1 MNTKNVTREDKK
13 KEKELNEARKAG
25 KIEALKDE
33 EGNDINP
40 HMPQYI
46 IKAPWYLNQTKP
58 GLKHQRYKGTDKV
71 KIEEERNKKIYI
83 KKNVKNNTDF
93 CKNCGSLAHKEKNC
107 LERTRKKKIN
117 FVNKDNDNDFLCVT
131 QDLGYDGNRDRWV
144 GYNPNNFE
152 YIYKEYEKIAEEKKK
167 RKAEEL
173 KKKYEKKS
181 IKKKKRNVDKERQGG
196 GGIDDAEDADKRDG
210 NRKNNNTEG
219 TNHNMDNKNEEDN
232 SESDIE
238 EDEEGEE
245 EEEEEEDGM
254 QDDEGK
260 ETADELKEDG
270 VKNNGSSNNNMNK
283 NEKNRNVARN
293 LRIREDTAKYLYNLS
308 LNSAFYDPKSRS
320 MREDPFANIRKNL
333 GEDENYYK
341 GENYYNN
348 TDEAIESKKL
358 EIFAWETYKRG
369 ENVHFNAQP
378 TQLELLYKEFLE
390 KKKKLIKKKEEDILK
405 TYKCENMSTG
415 LKNHENEEEELIHSE
430 IYTEYKPID
439 QIDTK
444 TKKIKVLSKYEED
457 IHIFDHSSIFGSYYD
472 KEKKKWGYKCCL
484 STNKFEKCFHT

>member
-1 MNTKNVTREDKK
+1 MNTKNVTREEKK
-13 KEKELNEARKAG
+13 KEMELNEARKAG
-25 KIEALKDE
+25 KVEALKDE
-33 EGNDINP
+33 EGNEINP

-71 KIEEERNKKIYI
+71 KIEEERNKKIFL
-83 KKNVKNNTDF
+83 KNNKIQEF
-93 CKNCGSLAHKEKNC
+93 CKNCGSAAHKEKYC

-117 FVNKDNDNDFLCVT
+117 FMKKDNDDDFICVT

-144 GYNPNNFE
+144 GYNSDNFE
-152 YIYKEYEKIAEEKKK
+152 QIYREYEKIVEEKKK

-181 IKKKKRNVDKERQGG
+181 IKKKKNLDENDDTKNDKSS
-196 GGIDDAEDADKRDG
+196 
-210 NRKNNNTEG
+210 
-219 TNHNMDNKNEEDN
+219 
-232 SESDIE
+232 SESE
-238 EDEEGEE
+238 TLEKCN
-245 EEEEEEDGM
+245 
-254 QDDEGK
+254 DDLK
-260 ETADELKEDG
+260 DDLMETSAI
-270 VKNNGSSNNNMNK
+270 NAINK
-283 NEKNRNVARN
+283 NEKSRNVARN

-320 MREDPFANIRKNL
+320 MREDPFANISKNL
-333 GEDENYYK
+333 SEENNYYK

-348 TDEAIESKKL
+348 TDDAIESKKL

-390 KKKKLIKKKEEDILK
+390 KKKKLIKKKQEDILK
-405 TYKCENMSTG
+405 TYKCENLS
-415 LKNHENEEEELIHSE
+415 KEFNDELIHSE
-430 IYTEYKPID
+430 IYTEYKPSD
-439 QIDTK
+439 QIDPK
-444 TKKIKVLSKYEED
+444 RKKIKVLSKYEED
-457 IHIFDHSSIFGSYYD
+457 IYAFDHSSVFGSYYD

-484 STNKFEKCFHT
+484 STNKFEKCLHT

>member
-1 MNTKNVTREDKK
+1 MNTKNVTREEKK

-71 KIEEERNKKIYI
+71 KIEEERNKRVY
-83 KKNVKNNTDF
+83 VKNLKHVSDF
-93 CKNCGSLAHKEKNC
+93 CKNCGSATHKEKDC
-107 LERTRKKKIN
+107 LERTRKKKLN
-117 FVNKDNDNDFLCVT
+117 FAKRDDEEDYVCLT

-144 GYNPNNFE
+144 GYNADNFE
-152 YIYKEYEKIAEEKKK
+152 HVYKEYEKIVEEKKK

-173 KKKYEKKS
+173 KQKYERKATTG
-181 IKKKKRNVDKERQGG
+181 KKRRGEEAGG
-196 GGIDDAEDADKRDG
+196 GDG
-210 NRKNNNTEG
+210 RNEAGGGEANDQSGSDSE
-219 TNHNMDNKNEEDN
+219 NEEDDAGLEDDADLEDDAPKAASGAN
-232 SESDIE
+232 DPQKSNAKGSE
-238 EDEEGEE
+238 
-245 EEEEEEDGM
+245 
-254 QDDEGK
+254 K
-260 ETADELKEDG
+260 H
-270 VKNNGSSNNNMNK
+270 
-283 NEKNRNVARN
+283 RNVARN

-320 MREDPFANIRKNL
+320 MREDPFATTRKNL
-333 GEDENYYK
+333 PEDSNHYK

-378 TQLELLYKEFLE
+378 TQLELLYREFLA
-390 KKKKLIKKKEEDILK
+390 KKKKLIKKKEEHILK
-405 TYKCENMSTG
+405 TYKCENVVCKDG
-415 LKNHENEEEELIHSE
+415 ALGEELSQSE
-430 IYTEYKPID
+430 IYTEYKPVD
-439 QIDTK
+439 QIDPK
-444 TKKIKVLSKYEED
+444 VKRIKILSRYEED
-457 IHIFDHSSIFGSYYD
+457 VHLFEHSSVFGSYYD
-472 KEKKKWGYKCCL
+472 REKKKWGYR
-484 STNKFEKCFHT
+484 

>member
-1 MNTKNVTREDKK
+1 MNTKNVTREEKK

-25 KIEALKDE
+25 KVEALKDE

-58 GLKHQRYKGTDKV
+58 GLKHQRYKGSDKV

-83 KKNVKNNTDF
+83 KNKKNVQNF
-93 CKNCGSLAHKEKNC
+93 CKNCGSAAHKEKYC
-107 LERTRKKKIN
+107 LERTRKKKIQ
-117 FVNKDNDNDFLCVT
+117 FMNKENDDDYLCVT

-144 GYNPNNFE
+144 GYNANNFE
-152 YIYKEYEKIAEEKKK
+152 HIYREYGKIVEEKKK

-173 KKKYEKKS
+173 KKKYEKKKS
-181 IKKKKRNVDKERQGG
+181 KKKRSKLGEEKEEEGEEKEG
-196 GGIDDAEDADKRDG
+196 KEGE
-210 NRKNNNTEG
+210 NN
-219 TNHNMDNKNEEDN
+219 DNKNDDQSS
-232 SESDIE
+232 SESDE
-238 EDEEGEE
+238 NVEE
-245 EEEEEEDGM
+245 EEEEHTQLLSQQDEEDR
-254 QDDEGK
+254 
-260 ETADELKEDG
+260 LKEDDCTKKNKSSINA
-270 VKNNGSSNNNMNK
+270 VKK
-283 NEKNRNVARN
+283 NESKSRNVARN

-333 GEDENYYK
+333 TEDDNYYK

-348 TDEAIESKKL
+348 TDDAIESKKL

-378 TQLELLYKEFLE
+378 TQLELMYKEYLE
-390 KKKKLIKKKEEDILK
+390 KKKKLIKKKQEDILK
-405 TYKCENMSTG
+405 TYKCENLSKET
-415 LKNHENEEEELIHSE
+415 KNEEELVHSE

-444 TKKIKVLSKYEED
+444 KKKIKVLSKYEED
-457 IHIFDHSSIFGSYYD
+457 IYAFDHTSIFGSYYD
-472 KEKKKWGYKCCL
+472 RDKKKWGYKCCL
-484 STNKFEKCFHT
+484 STNKFEKCIHM